1 MEPRSGARRKLKP
14 RRIVNYITSRWPAID
29 AYSSGWICSKED
41 ELFNSS
47 AEYPRTFS

>member
-29 AYSSGWICSKED
+29 AYHRDSERAFTSQTTNGAVNIS
-41 ELFNSS
+41 
-47 AEYPRTFS
+47 